1 MKRLS
6 NRILMLVLLAFA
18 SFASVQAQF
27 TTTFAKNAAAT
38 QNNGLFYSLPLTML
52 QLDFTILETEVIEG
66 PLSDYAS
73 SFIETSDYVDYSGKE
88 YKLLCVDM
96 KLMSCA
102 DPNATFFVSFS
113 SGRGSEKTSFNVL
126 PNGIIRSV
134 GIDDVEETAANQ
146 EVGSEKVIYS
156 EEPTFIGILTNGKS
170 QSMIAKE
177 VADKIEEIRKAKF
190 NIISGYYE
198 TALDPLTLQKMYDEL
213 DTMEKEYTSL
223 FVGKRIGKQVVK
235 TVYVTPSKE
244 VATQTVAK
252 FSEEDGLSASTSG
265 VGNPITVQT
274 LSMNAT
280 SNISTLSQSALESM
294 SHENKVFYRIPE
306 TANVKVMC
314 DNQVLIE
321 KREVVNQLG
330 VLLLAPVS
338 NMGLLFDSNTGQIVN
353 MKMK

>member
-6 NRILMLVLLAFA
+6 NRLFLVMLLAFA
-18 SFASVQAQF
+18 SISSMQAQF
-27 TTTFAKNAAAT
+27 TTTFAKNAAAS

-52 QLDFTILETEVIEG
+52 QLDFIILETETVEG
-66 PLSDYAS
+66 PLSEYAS
-73 SFIETSDYVDYSGKE
+73 AYIETSDYVDYSGKE
-88 YKLLCVDM
+88 YRLLGVDM
-96 KLMSCA
+96 NVMTCA
-102 DPNATFFVSFS
+102 DPNATFFVSFG
-113 SGRGSEKTSFNVL
+113 SGRGSVKTNFNVM

-134 GIDDVEETAANQ
+134 GIDDIGEIVVNHENNSETS
-146 EVGSEKVIYS
+146 VCF
-156 EEPTFIGILTNGKS
+156 EEPTFMGILTNGKS

-198 TALDPLTLQKMYDEL
+198 TALDPQTFQKMYDEL
-213 DTMEKEYTSL
+213 DKVEKEYTSL
-223 FVGKRIGKQVVK
+223 FVGKRVSKQVVK

-252 FSEEDGLSASTSG
+252 FSEEDGLTVGTSG
-265 VGNPITVQT
+265 AGHPITVQT

-280 SNISTLSQSALESM
+280 SNINTLSQSAIESM
-294 SHENKVFYRIPE
+294 THENKVFYRIPE

-314 DNQVLIE
+314 DNKVLVE

-338 NMGLLFDSNTGQIVN
+338 NMGLQFDPNTGQIVN
-353 MKMK
+353 MQMK

>member
-1 MKRLS
+1 
-6 NRILMLVLLAFA
+6 MLVLLAFA

-52 QLDFTILETEVIEG
+52 QLDFTILETEVVEG

-88 YKLLCVDM
+88 YKLLGVDM

-134 GIDDVEETAANQ
+134 GIDDVEEIAANQ
-146 EVGSEKVIYS
+146 VIDSEKVIYS

-198 TALDPLTLQKMYDEL
+198 TALDPLTLKKMYDEL
-213 DTMEKEYTSL
+213 DAMEKEYTSL

-252 FSEEDGLSASTSG
+252 FSEEDGLSVGTSG

-306 TANVKVMC
+306 TANVKVMY
-314 DNQVLIE
+314 DNQVLVE

-338 NMGLLFDSNTGQIVN
+338 NMGLLFDPNTGQIVN
-353 MKMK
+353 MRMK

>member
-52 QLDFTILETEVIEG
+52 QLDFTILETEVVEG
-66 PLSDYAS
+66 PLSDYAP

-88 YKLLCVDM
+88 YKLLGVDM
-96 KLMSCA
+96 KVMSCA

-134 GIDDVEETAANQ
+134 GIDDVEEIAANQ
-146 EVGSEKVIYS
+146 EIESEKVIYS
-156 EEPTFIGILTNGKS
+156 EEPAFIGILTNGKS

-198 TALDPLTLQKMYDEL
+198 TALDPLTLKMMYDEL
-213 DTMEKEYTSL
+213 DAMEKEYTSL

-235 TVYVTPSKE
+235 TVYVTPSRE

-252 FSEEDGLSASTSG
+252 FSEEDGLSAGTSG

-306 TANVKVMC
+306 TANVKVMY
-314 DNQVLIE
+314 DNQVLVE

-338 NMGLLFDSNTGQIVN
+338 NMGLLFDPKTGQIVN

>member
-52 QLDFTILETEVIEG
+52 QLDFTILETEVVEG

-88 YKLLCVDM
+88 YKLLGVDM

-102 DPNATFFVSFS
+102 DPNATFFVSFT

-134 GIDDVEETAANQ
+134 GIDDVEEIAANQ
-146 EVGSEKVIYS
+146 VIDSEKVIYS

-170 QSMIAKE
+170 QSMIAKD

-198 TALDPLTLQKMYDEL
+198 TALDPLTLKKMYDEL
-213 DTMEKEYTSL
+213 DAMEKEYTSL

-252 FSEEDGLSASTSG
+252 FSEEDGLSVGTSG

-306 TANVKVMC
+306 TANVKVMY
-314 DNQVLIE
+314 DNQVLVE

-338 NMGLLFDSNTGQIVN
+338 NMGLLFDPNTGQIVN
-353 MKMK
+353 MRMK

>member
-1 MKRLS
+1 MYIAPVS
-6 NRILMLVLLAFA
+6 IP
-18 SFASVQAQF
+18 F
-27 TTTFAKNAAAT
+27 TVV
-38 QNNGLFYSLPLTML
+38 G
-52 QLDFTILETEVIEG
+52 ILERT
-66 PLSDYAS
+66 YS
-73 SFIETSDYVDYSGKE
+73 SFDNICFTQLKSIWDIHEAEHDDEDEDEDETEETEEPEEEDAEELKLKYGCAYSEEDSNDSNNEDKQ
-88 YKLLCVDM
+88 YQVTADTTINSKLLNDIVE
-96 KLMSCA
+96 S
-102 DPNATFFVSFS
+102 
-113 SGRGSEKTSFNVL
+113 R
-126 PNGIIRSV
+126 
-134 GIDDVEETAANQ
+134 VEEIIANQ
-146 EVGSEKVIYS
+146 EVESEKVIYS

-198 TALDPLTLQKMYDEL
+198 TALDPLTLKKMYDEL
-213 DTMEKEYTSL
+213 DAMEKEYTSL

-252 FSEEDGLSASTSG
+252 FSEEDGLSVGTSG

-306 TANVKVMC
+306 TANVKVMY
-314 DNQVLIE
+314 DNQVLVE

-338 NMGLLFDSNTGQIVN
+338 NMGLLFDPNTGQIVN

>member
-88 YKLLCVDM
+88 YKLLGVDM
-96 KLMSCA
+96 KVMSCA

-134 GIDDVEETAANQ
+134 GIDDVEEIAANQ

-198 TALDPLTLQKMYDEL
+198 TALDPLTLKKMYDEL
-213 DTMEKEYTSL
+213 DAMEKEYTSL

-252 FSEEDGLSASTSG
+252 FSEEDGLSVGTSG

-306 TANVKVMC
+306 TANVKVMY
-314 DNQVLIE
+314 DNQVLVE

-338 NMGLLFDSNTGQIVN
+338 NMGLLFDPNTGQIVN
-353 MKMK
+353 MRMK

>member
-6 NRILMLVLLAFA
+6 NRIFMLVLLTFA

-52 QLDFTILETEVIEG
+52 QLDFTILETEVVEG

-88 YKLLCVDM
+88 YKLLGVDM

-134 GIDDVEETAANQ
+134 GIDDVEEIAANQ
-146 EVGSEKVIYS
+146 VIDSEKVIYS

-170 QSMIAKE
+170 QSMIAKD

-198 TALDPLTLQKMYDEL
+198 TALDPLTLKMMYDEL
-213 DTMEKEYTSL
+213 DAMEKEYTSL

-252 FSEEDGLSASTSG
+252 FSEEDGLSIGTSG

-306 TANVKVMC
+306 TANVKVMY
-314 DNQVLIE
+314 DNQVLVE

-338 NMGLLFDSNTGQIVN
+338 NMGLLFDPNTGQIVN
-353 MKMK
+353 MRMK

>member
-88 YKLLCVDM
+88 YKLLGVDM

-146 EVGSEKVIYS
+146 VIDSEKVIYS

-170 QSMIAKE
+170 QSMIAKD

-198 TALDPLTLQKMYDEL
+198 TALDPLTLKKMYDEL
-213 DTMEKEYTSL
+213 DAMEKEYTSL

-252 FSEEDGLSASTSG
+252 FSEEDGLSVGTSG

-306 TANVKVMC
+306 TANVKVMY
-314 DNQVLIE
+314 DNQVLVE

-338 NMGLLFDSNTGQIVN
+338 NMGLLFDPNTGQIVN
-353 MKMK
+353 MRMK